1 MSEPRILIAGIG
13 NIFLGDDAFGV
24 EVARRLSRRA
34 LPAYVRVA
42 DYGIRGLDLAY
53 ALLDDYDMAILVDA
67 AGRGGKPGTLYLLE
81 PELNGADAGGPQPV
95 LMEAHGMNP
104 MRVLDLVRAMG
115 GRPRRVLVVGC
126 EPATL
131 GDEFE
136 GAMGLSAPVE
146 AAVDGAIAM
155 VESLIAKFA
164 REHAA
169 GSILQDLEKE
179 NISHGTYTA

>member
-1 MSEPRILIAGIG
+1 MSPPRILVAGIG

-24 EVARRLSRRA
+24 ETVQRLLRRP
-34 LPAYVRVA
+34 LPDYVRVV

-67 AGRGGKPGTLYLLE
+67 VQRGESPGTLYVLE
-81 PELNGADAGGPQPV
+81 PNLSEAADASQPV
-95 LMEAHGMNP
+95 LMDAHGMNP
-104 MRVLDLVRAMG
+104 MQVLAMVRAMG

-136 GAMGLSAPVE
+136 GAMGLSDPV
-146 AAVDGAIAM
+146 ASAIDRAIGM
-155 VESLIAKFA
+155 VESLIAKAA
-164 REHAA
+164 RDREVEVVA
-169 GSILQDLEKE
+169 
-179 NISHGTYTA
+179 

>member
-1 MSEPRILIAGIG
+1 MSVPRILVAGIG

-24 EVARRLSRRA
+24 EVVGRLLRRG
-34 LPAYVRVA
+34 LPDYVRVV

-53 ALLDDYDMAILVDA
+53 ALLDDYDVAILVDA
-67 AGRGGKPGTLYLLE
+67 AGQGREPGTLYVLE
-81 PELNGADAGGPQPV
+81 PELGDIDDPQAIPV
-95 LMEAHGMNP
+95 DAHGMNP
-104 MRVLDLVRAMG
+104 VRVLEMVRALS

-136 GAMGLSAPVE
+136 GSMGLSAPVE
-146 AAVDGAIAM
+146 AAVGGAIAI
-155 VESLIAKFA
+155 VESLIAKA
-164 REHAA
+164 AQEHN
-169 GSILQDLEKE
+169 LVTQEFLKE